1 MQCLSRLNIGCGAG
15 TGRLQKRRGVR
26 LGDGIRSGPAP
37 PLILQPF
44 PSASAASP
52 GVPGPSRGRFLT
64 VLTLLLVPT
73 SPSFVPAGGII
84 PVLVVAG
91 DVPTAGCT
99 THPLQST
106 TVTAAS
112 SCPAQG
118 QPPDPAPLCM
128 TSAPA
133 HTSVKPR
140 LLWAKPH
147 HASSASPLTLHSL
160 RSVGFGLPWVLG
172 RGSAASPRVGGF
184 SSKNVI
190 CLLSSHSFLI
200 AV

>member
-26 LGDGIRSGPAP
+26 LSDGIRSGPAP

-52 GVPGPSRGRFLT
+52 GIPGPSRGRFLI

-73 SPSFVPAGGII
+73 SPSFIPAGGII
-84 PVLVVAG
+84 PVLVVAR

-118 QPPDPAPLCM
+118 QPLEPAPRCM

-133 HTSVKPR
+133 STSGFYKPR

-147 HASSASPLTLHSL
+147 HVTSASPLTLHGL
-160 RSVGFGLPWVLG
+160 RSVGFGLPRVLG
-172 RGSAASPRVGGF
+172 SLTSRWR
-184 SSKNVI
+184 I
-190 CLLSSHSFLI
+190 FL
-200 AV
+200 